1 MAGETRSRFRLWGRV
16 AALALLL
23 ALAWFAGM
31 FVQIAKQSGR
41 DEARKADV
49 IVVFGAA
56 QYYGRPSPIYRARL
70 DHAYTLFER
79 GLAPLII
86 TSGGKAEDP
95 RYSEGGVGRDYLVS
109 RGVPDGHIIAET
121 QASDTSQSAERVANI
136 MRANGLQTCI
146 AVSDGYHMFRVTR
159 MLSREGIVA
168 YPSPRP
174 DSHVPSRW
182 TRIRANL
189 REAISYTAWKLG
201 I

>member
-1 MAGETRSRFRLWGRV
+1 MAGESRSRHRLWPRIASAV
-16 AALALLL
+16 LVL

-31 FVQIAKQSGR
+31 FVQIARQSGR
-41 DEARKADV
+41 DEAQKADV

-70 DHAYTLFER
+70 DHAYGLFTR

-95 RYSEGGVGRDYLVS
+95 TYSEGGVGRDYLVS
-109 RGVPDGHIIAET
+109 RGVPDGKIIAET
-121 QASDTSQSAERVANI
+121 QASDTSESAERVGKI
-136 MRANGLQTCI
+136 MRANDMHSCI
-146 AVSDGYHMFRVTR
+146 AVSDGYHMFRVKR

-168 YPSPRP
+168 YSSPRP
-174 DSHVPSRW
+174 DSHVPGTW

-189 REAISYTAWKLG
+189 REAMSYTAWKLG

>member
-1 MAGETRSRFRLWGRV
+1 MAGEKRSRFGLLGTL
-16 AALALLL
+16 AALAVVL
-23 ALAWFAGM
+23 AVAWFAGM
-31 FVQIAKQSGR
+31 SVQIARQSGL
-41 DEARKADV
+41 DEAQKADA

-70 DHAYTLFER
+70 DHAYTLFTR
-79 GLAPLII
+79 GYAPLII

-109 RGVPDGHIIAET
+109 RGIPDGHVIAET
-121 QASDTSQSAERVANI
+121 QANDTSQSAERVANI
-136 MRANGLQTCI
+136 MRANGMHTCI

-159 MLSREGIVA
+159 MLSRQGVVA